1 MYKYV
6 YKRVKYNLHGWRPFT
21 GNAYGQ
27 DEHQEI
33 INEMSKK
40 GYRYVGFVP
49 VRQRGTGHIEIMDLV
64 FEKQIKES

>member
-1 MYKYV
+1 MYKYA

-40 GYRYVGFVP
+40 GYIYVGFVP

>member
-1 MYKYV
+1 MESQHSQ
-6 YKRVKYNLHGWRPFT
+6 RH
-21 GNAYGQ
+21 
-27 DEHQEI
+27 

>member
-1 MYKYV
+1 MYKYA
-6 YKRVKYNLHGWRPFT
+6 YKRVKYNLHGWRPST